1 MWEELGKAF
10 LSLEK
15 WKEASDVKREQNIQR
30 PYSEKSVVRK
40 EKGGVGVTGATK
52 RRVKGEDGKVSRV
65 L

>member
-15 WKEASDVKREQNIQR
+15 WKEASDVKREQCIQR

-40 EKGGVGVTGATK
+40 EKGGVTGATK